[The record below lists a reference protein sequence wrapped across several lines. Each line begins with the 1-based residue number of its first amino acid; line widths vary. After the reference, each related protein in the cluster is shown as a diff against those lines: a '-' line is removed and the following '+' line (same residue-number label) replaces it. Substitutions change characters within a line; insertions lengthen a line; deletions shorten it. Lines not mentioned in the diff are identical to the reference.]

1 MFFKIIHSEN
11 HEKWTKKR
19 EIELSEFGGGE
30 QKGKNSKGKVDKRDL
45 LHNNFMLEKQV

>member
-19 EIELSEFGGGE
+19 EIELSEFGGGRAE
-30 QKGKNSKGKVDKRDL
+30 R
-45 LHNNFMLEKQV
+45 EK

>member
-1 MFFKIIHSEN
+1 MKN
-11 HEKWTKKR
+11 GPKR
-19 EIELSEFGGGE
+19 EKLNYLSLGGGGE